1 MNHSMVVTLT
11 AAALVAWPMLALGA
25 DKAPDMK
32 GKWSGKTYSIVAGS
46 GGHWPSSMGTF
57 AKPGLFEKDLIIEV
71 TGQEDRRFWGIQTLS
86 GNGEKTDEP
95 FIGELTGNRNRD
107 VVIADTDGYLRG
119 EVRGNVLSFCY
130 TQAGGKSES
139 SVVSCSEVKR
149 SR

>member
-11 AAALVAWPMLALGA
+11 AVALAAWPMLALGA

-57 AKPGLFEKDLIIEV
+57 AKPGLFEKDLVIEV